1 MQGDGAE
8 PEVTDPRAQRA
19 DVSSR
24 ILIAI
29 RDYAAMKLG
38 REVAYATFDSAV
50 RDSEGGL
57 TRATDPRGWVS
68 LEVLHDVFTA
78 FEDTLGPSFLAD
90 VLTWAIPARRDV
102 SAMSL
107 TALTTAD
114 AFYAHLDRARSY
126 FARHV
131 HFVSKR
137 ERPGCYAVQLHYR
150 EDVPKSRATC
160 LVGQGVLL
168 GVPLLFDLPPAKV
181 AHHAC
186 RNDGAPFCS
195 YTVEFR
201 HEPPLALVGAG
212 LGALASVG
220 GALLAPSP
228 AWLLA
233 LAGGWL
239 VGREIQHAR
248 TRRFMTRVSEE
259 HRRVLAEHEAEF
271 QRRFDEI
278 KALND
283 ALERRR
289 VREGSEAE

>member
-1 MQGDGAE
+1 VTE
-8 PEVTDPRAQRA
+8 PDPQRA
-19 DVSSR
+19 DISSR
-24 ILIAI
+24 ILLAV

-38 REVAYATFDSAV
+38 REVAHATFDSAV
-50 RDSEGGL
+50 RDAEGGI
-57 TRATDPRGWVS
+57 TRATDPRAWVS
-68 LEVLHDVFTA
+68 LEVLHQVFAA

-90 VLTWAIPARRDV
+90 VLTWAIPAQRDV

-107 TALTTAD
+107 SALTTAD

-137 ERPGCYAVQLHYR
+137 ERPGRYAVQLHYR
-150 EDVPKSRATC
+150 ADVPKSRATC

-168 GVPLLFDLPPAKV
+168 GVPLLFDLPPARV
-181 AHHAC
+181 TEHAC
-186 RNDGAPFCS
+186 RNEGAPFCS

-201 HEPPLALVGAG
+201 HEAPLALFGAG
-212 LGALASVG
+212 LGALAAVG

-233 LAGGWL
+233 VLGGWL
-239 VGREIQHAR
+239 VGRDIQHAR

-278 KALND
+278 KALNE
-283 ALERRR
+283 ALERKRA
-289 VREGSEAE
+289 REERSAE

>member
-1 MQGDGAE
+1 MDAASEPRPAE
-8 PEVTDPRAQRA
+8 RTSQRA
-19 DVSSR
+19 DISSR
-24 ILIAI
+24 ILIAV

-38 REVAYATFDSAV
+38 REVAHATFDAAV
-50 RDSEGGL
+50 RDAEGGV
-57 TRATDPRGWVS
+57 TRATDARAWVS

-90 VLTWAIPARRDV
+90 VATWVIPAQRDA

-107 TALTTAD
+107 SALTTAD
-114 AFYAHLDRARSY
+114 VFYAHLDRARSY

-131 HFVSKR
+131 RFVSKR
-137 ERPGCYAVQLHYR
+137 ERPGRYAVQLHYR
-150 EDVPKSRATC
+150 EGVPMSRATC
-160 LVGQGVLL
+160 LVGRGVLL

-181 AHHAC
+181 TEHAC
-186 RNDGAPFCS
+186 RNEGAPFCS

-201 HEPPLALVGAG
+201 HEAPLALCGTAI
-212 LGALASVG
+212 GALAAVG
-220 GALLAPSP
+220 GALLAPSA

-233 LAGGWL
+233 PLSGWL
-239 VGREIQHAR
+239 LGREIQHAR
-248 TRRFMTRVSEE
+248 TRQFMTRVSEE

-283 ALERRR
+283 ALERSRA
-289 VREGSEAE
+289 RERSEAE